1 MSNYITIGMD
11 LGNRKHTVCA
21 FAILY
26 NAGHHS
32 QILLAARGSAFVKC
46 QDTVGLA

>member
-1 MSNYITIGMD
+1 MGKFSIVYY
-11 LGNRKHTVCA
+11 
-21 FAILY
+21 AILY